1 MDWRAATRTAAK
13 ENTMRKGDRVSWDGG
28 ACTVEGFTKDGMSV
42 VVRTDDGDRVYVPR
56 PVVLSGIT
64 TPLDV
69 TPPRAEEGGKV
80 EP

>member
-1 MDWRAATRTAAK
+1 
-13 ENTMRKGDRVSWDGG
+13 
-28 ACTVEGFTKDGMSV
+28 MSV